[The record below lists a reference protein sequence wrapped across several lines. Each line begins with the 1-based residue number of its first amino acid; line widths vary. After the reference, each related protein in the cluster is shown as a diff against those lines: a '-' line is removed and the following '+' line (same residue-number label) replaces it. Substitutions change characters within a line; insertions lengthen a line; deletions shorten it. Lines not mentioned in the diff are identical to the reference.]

1 MASKH
6 INLQTPWFPSNY
18 IMAVI
23 NEPEDAVAA
32 VAALENDEGVH
43 AEHILLLHGK
53 EAVECIDIKCE
64 DCGLL
69 KQMLRLFWRFVTYE
83 GYLLSEYEEA
93 GRAGSHVL
101 ALHMPQPDHLERA
114 RDIMTAHHA
123 YRIEY
128 FEQKAIRTMT
138 QLAL

>member
-23 NEPEDAVAA
+23 NEPEEAVEA
-32 VAALENDEGVH
+32 VFALHNDEGVH

-53 EAVECIDIKCE
+53 ETCE

-69 KQMLRLFWRFVTYE
+69 QQMLWLF
-83 GYLLSEYEEA
+83 
-93 GRAGSHVL
+93 
-101 ALHMPQPDHLERA
+101 
-114 RDIMTAHHA
+114 I
-123 YRIEY
+123 
-128 FEQKAIRTMT
+128 
-138 QLAL
+138 